1 MGTIKLKL
9 LSKREWSVEM
19 TREYFGQS
27 NVSRRELNL
36 VVAAAVEREK
46 PDLSQNLQLEGKNK
60 TPKYENN
67 WTMKSVTNIIFMTGF
82 ESRCNVVAR
91 CINELREWKWNV
103 CIQENAWKNAE
114 NEEKTGRI
122 EASWAHNLS

>member
-1 MGTIKLKL
+1 M
-9 LSKREWSVEM
+9 
-19 TREYFGQS
+19 
-27 NVSRRELNL
+27 
-36 VVAAAVEREK
+36 AAAGREK

-82 ESRCNVVAR
+82 EIRCNIVAR
-91 CINELREWKWNV
+91 CIELREWKRYVCLQENV
-103 CIQENAWKNAE
+103 NAWKNAE

-122 EASWAHNLS
+122 EAKLGP

>member
-1 MGTIKLKL
+1 M
-9 LSKREWSVEM
+9 
-19 TREYFGQS
+19 
-27 NVSRRELNL
+27 
-36 VVAAAVEREK
+36 AAAGREK

-82 ESRCNVVAR
+82 EIRCNIVAR
-91 CINELREWKWNV
+91 CIELREWKRYVCLQENV
-103 CIQENAWKNAE
+103 NAWKNAE

-122 EASWAHNLS
+122 EANWATIAYRKVGLYWGRLSALF